1 MSTAEA
7 NSETTTIATI
17 AKFDTNAAVA
27 AYDKFNAQV
36 EEIQKLGELTVAN
49 NGIKEVESAHKLVK
63 QIRAG
68 VTSTHKELKAGCNA
82 YANTVDS
89 IKRQLVAKIEVIEG
103 KLKKEREVFEAAE
116 EEAKRLKEVERMAV
130 IQARINKCNGLSI
143 AFDLV
148 ELQGMTDGDFEMW
161 FTNREAEAIERMA
174 QIAEEARIAKEFE
187 EKQRAER
194 DAEAAR
200 LRAEMEE
207 IQRQQAEELKIR
219 AEELEIQRKAD
230 EIKRLQREAEF
241 AERERLAA
249 ELLEKQ
255 RLEHL
260 ALMEKQRLEKEVADQ
275 IIREREQAAQKV
287 ADAIRDRADA
297 IRDRERAEQKAEA
310 DRLEAERKAIQAERD
325 EIQRQKDAAEKTR
338 IEQELAAEAARHMEL
353 AASELEK
360 LTSVISKK
368 TIEDRL
374 VGLGNPWWGPEL
386 IRRLSVLVADM
397 RFFVSEGEDST

>member
-1 MSTAEA
+1 M
-7 NSETTTIATI
+7 
-17 AKFDTNAAVA
+17 
-27 AYDKFNAQV
+27 
-36 EEIQKLGELTVAN
+36 TVAN
-49 NGIKEVESAHKLVK
+49 DGIGKVEGGHKQSK
-63 QIRAG
+63 
-68 VTSTHKELKAGCNA
+68 KLKAGINGVHEMLKRPCID
-82 YANTVDS
+82 YGKTVDS
-89 IKRQLVAKIEVIEG
+89 IRNQLIARIDVVES
-103 KLKKEREVFEAAE
+103 KLKAEREAYESAEA
-116 EEAKRLKEVERMAV
+116 EAKRLKEIERMAV
-130 IQARINKCNGLSI
+130 IQGRINNCNGLSI

-310 DRLEAERKAIQAERD
+310 DRLEDERKAIQAERD

-338 IEQELAAEAARHMEL
+338 IEQELAAEAARRMEL